1 MIDKINMEPIGY
13 VENEFHELEYNE
25 EMYQSISK
33 IIIYDDFKDGLYRVT
48 DFDRLEII
56 YYFDKFE
63 QYELIQKRRIDGVRA
78 GVFASRTPRRPN
90 GIGITTVKIEKIID
104 NKLYVKGLDAL
115 DKTPVLDIKPYVESF
130 KKGPD

>member
-33 IIIYDDFKDGLYRVT
+33 IIIYDEFKDGLYRVT

>member
-1 MIDKINMEPIGY
+1 MIDNINMEPIGY
-13 VENEFHELEYNE
+13 VENEYHELKYNE

-33 IIIYDDFKDGLYRVT
+33 IIIYDEFKDGLYKVT

-56 YYFDKFE
+56 YYFDKFD
-63 QYELIQKRRIDGVRA
+63 QYELIQKRRIDGVKA

-90 GIGITTVKIEKIID
+90 GIGITTVKLEKFVD
-104 NKLYVKGLDAL
+104 NVLYVKGLDAL

-130 KKGPD
+130 KNGPD

>member
-1 MIDKINMEPIGY
+1 MVDNINMRPIGY
-13 VENEFHELEYNE
+13 VENEFHELKYNE

-33 IIIYDDFKDGLYRVT
+33 IIIYDEFKDGLYRVT

-56 YYFDKFE
+56 YYFDKFD
-63 QYELIQKRRIDGVRA
+63 QYELIQNRRIDGIRA

-90 GIGITTVKIEKIID
+90 GIGITTVKLEKFVD
-104 NKLYVKGLDAL
+104 NILYVKGLDAL
-115 DKTPVLDIKPYVESF
+115 DNTPVLDIKPYVKSF